1 MSSSHFV
8 TSFSSAAAG
17 KDTGN
22 SNHHAANSSGGSGN
36 SGGGG
41 GGGVAGSGSGDWSR
55 RVNGAVSN
63 STTRRPSLS
72 TTLTHNNNAASTVP
86 LTSAASNVYHPPHH
100 YNRQAVAAPGTYG
113 KDELLS
119 LFRVQESGGSMGSKL
134 ADLVDTDF
142 GGSAT
147 ASGGWGRSGDEAT
160 NGVDMCWEKDGGLKP
175 VSLEDMTEEERE
187 FFAANV
193 NSALKVPNNNNN
205 INPNTTQ
212 GIPNNHGTPPPNRNK
227 APGVGVTPGSS
238 RPTTRRRDTS
248 DAGLSGNPFTNATP
262 PQIARRRTDLRGEG
276 DEVGSPVRDRT
287 FFGRWGT
294 NPGPGE
300 DEMEKKD
307 DGSVGG
313 SVGRN
318 TGLFRRGSGAA
329 WGSTGSGSA
338 LNSPMG
344 TFGGAFGGGP
354 MGGFALQSGDK
365 PKGAQKGAPGGSA
378 HPKVEDVDERAE
390 EDDHRSQQP
399 HSEGTDDGDRERP
412 MTSDTDPFGHGGAS
426 RDEQQQQQHSHDD
439 RNSPLPTPGLQDQ
452 QRMKASPFGPG
463 AGISISTSGQP
474 RIGSAIGTPTKQR
487 SDLGAFGA
495 FGGSREGLGGMGT
508 LGMSGLH
515 HQLQNLT
522 FNQQG
527 QVPLRRSR
535 EGSIGNALAGDNEP
549 LSPAETN
556 PFQSPP
562 PEKVDDDGMLHDN
575 SDGGGLGSVIA
586 GLRKGE
592 SHVGAPGSD
601 RSGRSSTAGLGSVGG
616 GGLGG
621 FGGLSGPSLWG
632 GGQASTPGIGSSG
645 TPNSFFGGGLGDLSS
660 PGGLAGGGLLSGGIG
675 GLGGSSHFGS
685 ASRSSRL
692 GQLFPENQHQ
702 DDGQGGYDQDT
713 FGGDS
718 RFVVFGSRNRGFG
731 SINDSPMRERGDVA
745 DLFGFPSARSLSNL
759 AGTAASQENPM
770 FARDRDDSVSALHQA
785 HQQQDSPLGAG
796 VQTPG
801 GQPLRP
807 PPGTLP
813 PQPQHVMIMPD
824 KIQWVYRDP
833 SGVIQ
838 GPFSGLEM
846 HEWYR
851 AGFFTPDLAVKRQE
865 DGDFEQL
872 GTLVRKIGNTREPFL
887 VPLPGNTSAGMSTNA
902 ANWSGSWLNEM
913 PGAQQQAQQQAQQ
926 VQQQQQAVQTP
937 GGVQPPFAGSFP
949 TFGTTLTAE
958 QQNALERRKQEEQ
971 YLMAKQREFL
981 LQQQMMAKQAAVAQ
995 QLHHQ
1000 SSTQSLHSQ
1009 PSFGSLHSPSGFA
1022 PTAAPAVSA
1031 ATIIGGQNSFEP
1043 GALLRQAGAAAGGVG
1058 GHGVDAQLAFAQQFV
1073 QPHPP
1078 QQDQQSLLMQQQ
1090 QQQQQKF
1097 AEQQRQQLQKS
1108 YQNQQSQHAEKLQQA
1123 QEQAQQVAAQIQ
1135 QSHMEP
1141 QEEQSAAHEQHS
1153 SPSVHQETFSEAE
1166 AAPVPKAKTPVPE
1179 QLAVKSQTPKV
1190 ASQKTSPVSKPA
1202 HLAWGGQHAH
1212 QPTPLVQPFPPP
1224 PGREPSPT
1232 STMAR
1237 SPSVETPSAPS
1248 IAPWAKEI
1256 ETPLKGPSLKEIQE
1270 LEAKQAAVR
1279 EAAEA
1284 EARRHAL
1291 SQQVFSQPP
1300 PPAPGL
1306 PSTAT
1311 WATSPSTTPASG
1323 GMSAWNKPLAK
1334 AAPVSSGRK
1343 TLQQIQKEEEAR
1355 KVKAAAAAASQAALT
1370 STVVAAATGKRYAD
1384 LASKAA
1390 VAPAQNP
1397 PINAA
1402 WTTVGPGG
1410 KSKNLGGI
1418 LTPTTPATTV
1428 QPMKLSTSSL
1438 GFAPPAA
1445 AKKPTPPAAPSKP
1458 VATSAQEE
1466 FMKWCRASIKGLGAG
1481 VSPDQVIE
1489 MVVNFPSDAE
1499 IIADTIYAVS
1509 TTMDGRRWA
1518 EEYIKRRNAAG
1529 SGVVIEAGAG
1539 GNSAGSGG
1547 GWNEVAKSRPAAPAV
1562 PVAGTVPESSA
1573 SFRVVAG
1580 KKKGRR

>member
-1 MSSSHFV
+1 
-8 TSFSSAAAG
+8 
-17 KDTGN
+17 
-22 SNHHAANSSGGSGN
+22 
-36 SGGGG
+36 
-41 GGGVAGSGSGDWSR
+41 
-55 RVNGAVSN
+55 
-63 STTRRPSLS
+63 
-72 TTLTHNNNAASTVP
+72 
-86 LTSAASNVYHPPHH
+86 
-100 YNRQAVAAPGTYG
+100 
-113 KDELLS
+113 
-119 LFRVQESGGSMGSKL
+119 
-134 ADLVDTDF
+134 
-142 GGSAT
+142 
-147 ASGGWGRSGDEAT
+147 
-160 NGVDMCWEKDGGLKP
+160 
-175 VSLEDMTEEERE
+175 
-187 FFAANV
+187 
-193 NSALKVPNNNNN
+193 
-205 INPNTTQ
+205 
-212 GIPNNHGTPPPNRNK
+212 
-227 APGVGVTPGSS
+227 
-238 RPTTRRRDTS
+238 
-248 DAGLSGNPFTNATP
+248 
-262 PQIARRRTDLRGEG
+262 
-276 DEVGSPVRDRT
+276 
-287 FFGRWGT
+287 
-294 NPGPGE
+294 
-300 DEMEKKD
+300 MEKKD
-307 DGSVGG
+307 DGSAGG
-313 SVGRN
+313 SMGRN

-329 WGSTGSGSA
+329 WGGTGSGSA

-365 PKGAQKGAPGGSA
+365 SKGGAPKGGAPGGSA

-390 EDDHRSQQP
+390 EDDRSQQP
-399 HSEGTDDGDRERP
+399 HSEGTDDGDHERP

-426 RDEQQQQQHSHDD
+426 RDEQQHQHSSHDG

-452 QRMKASPFGPG
+452 QRMKASPFGPN
-463 AGISISTSGQP
+463 AGISISTSSQP
-474 RIGSAIGTPTKQR
+474 RIGSAIDTPTNQR
-487 SDLGAFGA
+487 SDLGAFNA
-495 FGGSREGLGGMGT
+495 FGGSREGLGGMGS

-535 EGSIGNALAGDNEP
+535 ESSIGNALAGDNEP

-562 PEKVDDDGMLHDN
+562 PEKVDDDGMYDN
-575 SDGGGLGSVIA
+575 NDGGGLGSVIA

-592 SHVGAPGSD
+592 NHVVGAPGSD

-616 GGLGG
+616 GLGG
-621 FGGLSGPSLWG
+621 FGGLSGPGLWG

-645 TPNSFFGGGLGDLSS
+645 TPTSFFSGGLGDLSS
-660 PGGLAGGGLLSGGIG
+660 PGGLAGAGLLSGSIG

-685 ASRSSRL
+685 ASRASRL

-702 DDGQGGYDQDT
+702 DDSPGGYDQDT
-713 FGGDS
+713 FAGDS
-718 RFVVFGSRNRGFG
+718 RFAAFGSRSRGFG
-731 SINDSPMRERGDVA
+731 SITDSPMRERGDVA

-759 AGTAASQENPM
+759 AGTAAAQENPM
-770 FARDRDDSVSALHQA
+770 FARDRDDSISALQQA
-785 HQQQDSPLGAG
+785 HQQQDSSLGAG

-807 PPGTLP
+807 PPGALV

-902 ANWSGSWLNEM
+902 ATNWSGSWLNEM

-926 VQQQQQAVQTP
+926 VQQQQTVQTP

-1031 ATIIGGQNSFEP
+1031 ATIIGGQNTFEP

-1058 GHGVDAQLAFAQQFV
+1058 NHGVDAQLAFSQQFV
-1073 QPHPP
+1073 QPHQP
-1078 QQDQQSLLMQQQ
+1078 QQDQQALLMQQQ
-1090 QQQQQKF
+1090 QQQKF
-1097 AEQQRQQLQKS
+1097 TEQQRQQLQKS
-1108 YQNQQSQHAEKLQQA
+1108 YQNQQTQHAEKLQQA

-1135 QSHMEP
+1135 SQMEP
-1141 QEEQSAAHEQHS
+1141 QEEQLATHEQHS
-1153 SPSVHQETFSEAE
+1153 SPSVQHEASTE
-1166 AAPVPKAKTPVPE
+1166 PEPASGAKTPAPAPE
-1179 QLAVKSQTPKV
+1179 QPVKTQIPKV
-1190 ASQKTSPVSKPA
+1190 ASQKISPVPKPI
-1202 HLAWGGQHAH
+1202 HLAWGGHHSQQTA
-1212 QPTPLVQPFPPP
+1212 PLVQPFPPP
-1224 PGREPSPT
+1224 PGQDPSPT
-1232 STMAR
+1232 SAMAR

-1256 ETPLKGPSLKEIQE
+1256 EAPLKGPSLKEIQE

-1291 SQQVFSQPP
+1291 SQQVLNQPP

-1323 GMSAWNKPLAK
+1323 MSAWSKPLAK
-1334 AAPVSSGRK
+1334 ATPVSSGRK

-1355 KVKAAAAAASQAALT
+1355 KAKAAAAAAASQAAIASNTLAT
-1370 STVVAAATGKRYAD
+1370 AAGKRYAD

-1390 VAPAQNP
+1390 TAPTQNP
-1397 PINAA
+1397 LTNAA

-1410 KSKNLGGI
+1410 KSKNLGGTP
-1418 LTPTTPATTV
+1418 TPTTPATTTNAQV
-1428 QPMKLSTSSL
+1428 MKPSTTSM
-1438 GFAPPAA
+1438 GFPSPA
-1445 AKKPTPPAAPSKP
+1445 AKKPAPTATPSKP
-1458 VATSAQEE
+1458 ATTSVQEE
-1466 FMKWCRASIKGLGAG
+1466 FMKWCRASIKGLNSG
-1481 VSPDQVIE
+1481 VSRE
-1489 MVVNFPSDAE
+1489 FPCID
-1499 IIADTIYAVS
+1499 
-1509 TTMDGRRWA
+1509 
-1518 EEYIKRRNAAG
+1518 
-1529 SGVVIEAGAG
+1529 
-1539 GNSAGSGG
+1539 
-1547 GWNEVAKSRPAAPAV
+1547 
-1562 PVAGTVPESSA
+1562 
-1573 SFRVVAG
+1573 
-1580 KKKGRR
+1580 